1 MNIAI
6 NGMGRIGRLL
16 CKLLNNTEHRVVAVN
31 DLMTKENLAYLLE
44 FDSIYGQYFLGKNHI
59 HVTDDGIALNGQNIE
74 VFTEPDPS
82 NLPWKK
88 LGVDMVVDCSG
99 RFLTHQALSQHL
111 TAGAR
116 QVLLSTTG
124 AQGVPMVIRGFNDT
138 NEIIKKPIIASG
150 GCMTNCTVLLLH
162 HLIKNFGVESVHIN
176 VTHSY
181 TSRQSLVD
189 SPNADFRRGRAATA
203 SIIPVKIDLH
213 ETLEKVFPTLAGKVI
228 SSSTRV
234 PIICGALCD
243 LNFIATKTVAAE
255 TIHELFDD
263 LSKNELKGLIGYNEQ
278 AVTSTDILC
287 NPNSAIV
294 DATLTHAIG
303 KHVKL
308 SAWFDDQFAFTNRL
322 VEIIDKAGITS

>member
-124 AQGVPMVIRGFNDT
+124 AQGVPMVVRGFNDT
-138 NEIIKKPIIASG
+138 NKIIKEPIIASG

-189 SPNADFRRGRAATA
+189 SPHTDFRRGRAATA

-243 LNFIATKTVAAE
+243 LNFIATKSVAGA
-255 TIHELFDD
+255 TIHELFAK
-263 LSKNELKGLIGYNEQ
+263 LAKNELKGLIGYNEQ
-278 AVTSTDILC
+278 AITSTDILC

-322 VEIIDKAGITS
+322 VEIIEKADIAT